1 MTQAH
6 TLDAGA
12 PSLAKAPTTRVF
24 VVEDSALIRERLL
37 SMLGAMSGVEVVGSS
52 ESASDAIAGILG
64 ARPDVVVLDIKL
76 KASSGIEVLR
86 AIKRRMAAVA
96 VIMLTNYATEEFR
109 RKCLEVGAEYFL
121 DKTNEFEQLFSIIDQ
136 LKHNDY

>member
-1 MTQAH
+1 MNALIATAV
-6 TLDAGA
+6 A
-12 PSLAKAPTTRVF
+12 PLAKTPTTRVF

-37 SMLGAMSGVEVVGSS
+37 SMLGGMSGVEVVGSS
-52 ESASDAIAGILG
+52 ETASDAIARILA
-64 ARPDVVVLDIKL
+64 ARPDVVVLDVKL

-121 DKTNEFEQLFSIIDQ
+121 DKTNEFERLCPLLEQ
-136 LKHNDY
+136 LKRTQ